1 MNDTRFLKI
10 QKGYHDAGGLVTAYA
25 IQTKQPMRN
34 AINEL
39 RDAGMVYDFD
49 NVLNEGLAF
58 SKVMTGRDGTLVG
71 IPSDIATRGGT
82 EHVMS
87 QPNEVRKVLAD
98 RVIAQQRIDQS
109 PAAKR
114 IFEQA
119 ADRVDRN
126 GKPLPMGLLGPVYE
140 RAARV
145 LENEWEASGRH
156 DKAAFRSA
164 KVLMTLAVTHAA
176 SYTQVESYHAAK
188 QMMPMA
194 LLKNA
199 ARKLTGRADPE
210 QERQI
215 LDLSIWSEPDDP
227 FKPVTLAP
235 KSPEQSLG
243 EPV

>member
-58 SKVMTGRDGTLVG
+58 SKVMTGRDGTFVG

-87 QPNEVRKVLAD
+87 QPNEVRKALAD

-188 QMMPMA
+188 
-194 LLKNA
+194 
-199 ARKLTGRADPE
+199 
-210 QERQI
+210 
-215 LDLSIWSEPDDP
+215 
-227 FKPVTLAP
+227 
-235 KSPEQSLG
+235 
-243 EPV
+243 